1 MAEATVAGG
10 GLDRRRWLL
19 LWVIGLAQLMVILD
33 LTVMNVALPSA
44 QRALHF
50 TTVDRQ
56 WVVTA
61 YTLAFGSLLLL
72 GGRLADLLGRKVT
85 FLAGLIGF
93 AGVSAI
99 GGASV
104 NFAMLITARACQGAF
119 AALLV
124 PSALSLLT
132 TTFTEQKDRGRAF
145 AVYGAIAG
153 AGGAVGL
160 LLGGA
165 LTEYL
170 SWRWT
175 LYVNLIFAAVAFAGG
190 ALLLKRQPSPAK
202 PRLDIPGVLL
212 VSGALFCLVYG
223 FSNAATHS
231 WHAPS
236 TWGFLAAGVALG
248 VVFAVWQ
255 GRAAHPL
262 LPLRVVL
269 DRNRGG
275 AYASMLIASAGLFG
289 IFLFL
294 TYYLQQT
301 LGYSPLV
308 TGVAFL
314 PISAG
319 LILASNLSTIVLM
332 PRVGPKPLVASG
344 MLAAAGGAAWLAQLG
359 PHTGYAAGVL
369 GPIILAAIG
378 LGLVIAPVINTGTFG
393 VAPQDAGEASA
404 AVTVGQQLGASVGT
418 SLLSTIF
425 AAAVTSYTAAHL
437 AAARL
442 IGRQALTR
450 LALLHGYDTAF
461 WWTAGILAVGAVVGG
476 ALLRPG
482 PLVRRD
488 VPSPA
493 PGGVTTAQAQV
504 DPVLGNPPSPKVL
517 RISPQTNVMKGGAR

>member
-1 MAEATVAGG
+1 MSDATTAGG
-10 GLDRRRWLL
+10 GWDRRRWLIL
-19 LWVIGLAQLMVILD
+19 GVIGLAQLMVVLD

-44 QRALHF
+44 QRALGF
-50 TTVDRQ
+50 STVDRQ

-61 YTLAFGSLLLL
+61 YSLAFGSLLLL

-85 FLAGLIGF
+85 FLAGLAGF

-104 NFAMLITARACQGAF
+104 NFAMLVTARACQGAF

-132 TTFTEQKDRGRAF
+132 TTFTTQKDRGRAF

-153 AGGAVGL
+153 AGGAIGL
-160 LLGGA
+160 LLGGV

-175 LYVNLIFAAVAFAGG
+175 LYVNLIFAGVAFAGG
-190 ALLLKRQPSPAK
+190 ALLLVRQASPGR

-212 VSGALFCLVYG
+212 VSGGVFCLVYG
-223 FSNAATHS
+223 FSNAAAHS
-231 WHAPS
+231 WATPS
-236 TWGFLAAGVALG
+236 TYGFLAVGVALLAT
-248 VVFAVWQ
+248 FAAWQ
-255 GRAAHPL
+255 ARAAHPL
-262 LPLRVVL
+262 LPPRVVL

-275 AYASMLIASAGLFG
+275 AYASMLISSAGLFG

-319 LILASNLSTIVLM
+319 LILASNVSTIVLM
-332 PRVGPKPLVASG
+332 PRTGPKPLVASG

-369 GPIILAAIG
+369 GPIILAAVG

-393 VAPQDAGEASA
+393 VAPQDAGVASA
-404 AVTVGQQLGASVGT
+404 TVTVGQQLGASIGT
-418 SLLSTIF
+418 SLLNTIF
-425 AAAVTSYTAAHL
+425 ASAVASYIAAHL
-437 AAARL
+437 AAARV
-442 IGRQALTR
+442 IGRPALTG
-450 LALLHGYDTAF
+450 LALAHGYDTAF
-461 WWTAGILAVGAVVGG
+461 WWTAGIFAGGAVIGG
-476 ALLRPG
+476 TLLRPG
-482 PLVRRD
+482 PLRR
-488 VPSPA
+488 PGTPPPA
-493 PGGVTTAQAQV
+493 PAEARPAQATA
-504 DPVLGNPPSPKVL
+504 DLTSRPEPGRP
-517 RISPQTNVMKGGAR
+517 

>member
-1 MAEATVAGG
+1 MSLMADATSVTVGPG
-10 GLDRRRWLL
+10 RRWLIL
-19 LWVIGLAQLMVILD
+19 GVIGLAQLMVVLD

-44 QRALHF
+44 QRALGF

-85 FLAGLIGF
+85 FLTGLAGF
-93 AGVSAI
+93 AVVSAI

-132 TTFTEQKDRGRAF
+132 TTFTAPKDRGKAF
-145 AVYGAIAG
+145 GIYGAIAA

-175 LYVNLIFAAVAFAGG
+175 LYVNLIFAGLAFIGG
-190 ALLLKRQPSPAK
+190 ALLLKRQPTPRK
-202 PRLDIPGVLL
+202 PRLDVLGALL
-212 VSGALFCLVYG
+212 VSSAMFCLVYG

-231 WHAPS
+231 WRAPL
-236 TWGFLAAGVALG
+236 TYGFLAAGVVLG
-248 VVFAVWQ
+248 VVFALWQ
-255 GRAAHPL
+255 GRTAHPL
-262 LPLRVVL
+262 LPPRVVL

-275 AYASMLIASAGLFG
+275 AYLSMLIGTAGLFG
-289 IFLFL
+289 TFLFL

-301 LGYSPLV
+301 LDYSPLV
-308 TGVAFL
+308 TGFAFL
-314 PISAG
+314 PMSAG
-319 LILASNLSTIVLM
+319 LIVLANLSTIALM
-332 PRVGPKPLVASG
+332 PRFGPKPLIASG
-344 MLAAAGGAAWLAQLG
+344 MLAASVGTAWLAQLG
-359 PHTGYAAGVL
+359 PRTGYATGVL
-369 GPIILAAIG
+369 GPLILVGVG
-378 LGLVIAPVINTGTFG
+378 LGMVIAPAINTGTYG
-393 VAPQDAGEASA
+393 VAPQDAGVA
-404 AVTVGQQLGASVGT
+404 AATVSVGQMLGGSVGT
-418 SLLSTIF
+418 SLLNTVF
-425 AAAVTSYTAAHL
+425 AGAVASYLTAHL

-450 LALLHGYDTAF
+450 LGLAHGYDTAF
-461 WWTAGILAVGAVVGG
+461 WWTAGIFAGGAVVAGV
-476 ALLRPG
+476 LLRPG
-482 PLVRRD
+482 PLDQQDR
-488 VPSPA
+488 PSPA
-493 PGGVTTAQAQV
+493 HDVVLAAQATAGPA
-504 DPVLGNPPSPKVL
+504 DP
-517 RISPQTNVMKGGAR
+517 A